1 MVKKTEIILGIPKI
15 GVPRIGVPRI
25 GVPRKGVPRIDVP
38 RIGVPRIGVARIDVA
53 RTDVARIGVPKIVGK
68 MYQKS
73 LLKTVTSLKTTKKIF
88 GKPKNVRGNGRRENA
103 TRKESLKNVKKLVTL
118 TNLMVLM

>member
-1 MVKKTEIILGIPKI
+1 MDVPRI

-25 GVPRKGVPRIDVP
+25 GVPR
-38 RIGVPRIGVARIDVA
+38 IGVPGIDVARIGVARIDAARTGVARIDAA
-53 RTDVARIGVPKIVGK
+53 RTDVARIGIPKIVGK

-88 GKPKNVRGNGRRENA
+88 GKPKDVRGNGRRENA
-103 TRKESLKNVKKLVTL
+103 KRKESLKNVKKLVTL
-118 TNLMVLM
+118 TNWMVMM